1 MLEIPVSV
9 LMGAN
14 IASEVAM
21 GQFCESTIGSLYPEQ
36 AETFKLML
44 DTRNFRINIIDD
56 VQGVELCGAL
66 KNIVAIAAGLV
77 DGLGL
82 GENTKAAVIRIGL
95 IEMKHFSEIFH
106 TLSTNS
112 KRDSKALEEKRQKH
126 LSVSCDMHGSTRW
139 ETYFENCGIADL
151 ITTCFGGRNRKLA
164 EMHARTGKSF
174 EQLEEEVLNGQKLQ
188 GPSTAKEVYQ
198 ILKSFKKTNDF
209 PLFVSVYK
217 ACYENL
223 PSDQFI
229 DYLSSWSIEH
239 HTHSNTSSLSASP
252 RTN

>member
-1 MLEIPVSV
+1 MVISELLEIPVSV

-14 IASEVAM
+14 IANEVAKE
-21 GQFCESTIGSLYPEQ
+21 QFCESTIGSLYPDQ
-36 AETFKLML
+36 AELFKLML

-66 KNIVAIAAGLV
+66 KNIVAIAAGIV
-77 DGLGL
+77 DGMGL

-95 IEMKHFSEIFH
+95 IEMKNFSYIFD
-106 TLSTNS
+106 TLNE
-112 KRDSKALEEKRQKH
+112 KAALEESRN
-126 LSVSCDMHGSTRW
+126 LSFSHNDLHVPGTTRW
-139 ETYFENCGIADL
+139 ETYFESCGVADL

-174 EQLEEEVLNGQKLQ
+174 EELETDVLNGQKLQ

-198 ILKSFKKTNDF
+198 ILSAFKKTNEF

-217 ACYENL
+217 ICYEKL
-223 PSDQFI
+223 PADHFI
-229 DYLSSWSIEH
+229 DYLSSWSVEH
-239 HTHSNTSSLSASP
+239 HTLSSPSSTTSTP
-252 RTN
+252 RL